1 MAYPLTST
9 QQRVLDDLKL
19 TNTDNRAL
27 RIVEAAFH
35 ARNANSPSAMRP
47 LPVVLQELNE
57 VVDEVAG

>member
-1 MAYPLTST
+1 MAYTLTSA
-9 QQRVLDDLKL
+9 QQNVLDDLKL
-19 TNTDNRAL
+19 TITDNRVL

-35 ARNANSPSAMRP
+35 VRNENSPSAKRS